1 MRNLTIGILCVTLS
15 ACATAYKP
23 DGLSGGFSETQID
36 TNVWRITFTGNGY
49 TKRHRAEDFALLRSA
64 DLTLKNGHSNFILAD
79 SNSSAET
86 SAFTTPTTSHT
97 TGSAY
102 RTGNY
107 LHGSARTQTYGGQT
121 IVVSKH
127 SATNTVVMFHEKPS
141 IQGMVYDARFICGTL
156 GKKDEVTCADEPA
169 RR

>member
-1 MRNLTIGILCVTLS
+1 MRFFIVGSLCIALS
-15 ACATAYKP
+15 ACATAYKSE
-23 DGLSGGFSETQID
+23 GFSGGFSETQLD

-64 DLTLKNGHSNFILAD
+64 DLTLKNGYSYFILAD

-86 SAFTTPTTSHT
+86 SAFTTPTTAHT

-107 LHGSARTQTYGGQT
+107 LHGTARTQTYGGQT

-127 SATNTVVMFHEKPS
+127 SATNTVVMFNEKRS
-141 IQGMVYDARFICGTL
+141 ILGMVYDARFICSTL
-156 GKKDEVTCADEPA
+156 GKKYEVVCADEA
-169 RR
+169 AGR